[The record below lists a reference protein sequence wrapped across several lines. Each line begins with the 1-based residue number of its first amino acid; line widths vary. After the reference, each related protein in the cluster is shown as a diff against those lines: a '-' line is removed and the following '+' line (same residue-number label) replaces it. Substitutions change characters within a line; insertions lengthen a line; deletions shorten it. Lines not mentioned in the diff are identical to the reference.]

1 MQHINDKVR
10 MSVSQSSCID
20 HSRGTD
26 EINVDLLHCFQRS
39 SRSSRASAWACDRG
53 GASPLSA
60 AHPFTPRTS
69 SPSWR
74 TTVEL
79 WMQQTS
85 DREASP
91 KSAFRVSLVPAAS
104 LWTVCRQGCAVWS
117 LVGVSQTFHHLWG
130 L

>member
-1 MQHINDKVR
+1 MLDRNTLMTKLERLCLKVH
-10 MSVSQSSCID
+10 VLI
-20 HSRGTD
+20 TA
-26 EINVDLLHCFQRS
+26 EANVDLRRCFQPS
-39 SRSSRASAWACDRG
+39 FRSSRASAWACDRG
-53 GASPLSA
+53 GASPPSA

-91 KSAFRVSLVPAAS
+91 PQSAFTVSLVPAAS
-104 LWTVCRQGCAVWS
+104 PWTVCRQGRGVGS
-117 LVGVSQTFHHLWG
+117 LVGVSHTFHLLWG